1 VTGLR
6 WVAVGLSALQGGY
19 MLLDG
24 VRAMVVGSY
33 ITPASGEHAGQ
44 LGPWAGLV
52 SAVGLQP
59 ESTLMKSAFVL
70 LGALWLLLAAG
81 IASGAGWAW
90 PGGLAL
96 AAATLWYLVPGTV
109 LSIAVLALLLTPA
122 LRAALG
128 RQ

>member
-1 VTGLR
+1 
-6 WVAVGLSALQGGY
+6 

-81 IASGAGWAW
+81 IAVGAGWAW